1 MIESNRDCC
10 KPSCSWSGKADVN
23 TPVRTCNRQG
33 TLLTDPNAV
42 SGCDGGDSFTCT
54 NMSPWIVDDNTAYG
68 FAAVNIAGGNERTW
82 CCECYELA
90 FTSGPV
96 AGKKMIVQ
104 ATNTGGDLGHNHFDI
119 MMPGG
124 GLGWFTHGCPA
135 QFGSW
140 DGGAQYGGV
149 ANRDQCYQL
158 PCALVKGCLWR
169 FDWFQNADNPSVNFK
184 QVTCP
189 TAITNVSGCTRRDA
203 GKAPAQVA
211 PGGTCTGA

>member
-1 MIESNRDCC
+1 MNKLFFLSFLVAAVSAQSGVGKTTRYWLVHLFLQHPFPELTMIESNRDCC

-96 AGKKMIVQ
+96 AGKKMVR
-104 ATNTGGDLGHNHFDI
+104 A
-119 MMPGG
+119 
-124 GLGWFTHGCPA
+124 
-135 QFGSW
+135 
-140 DGGAQYGGV
+140 
-149 ANRDQCYQL
+149 
-158 PCALVKGCLWR
+158 
-169 FDWFQNADNPSVNFK
+169 
-184 QVTCP
+184 
-189 TAITNVSGCTRRDA
+189 VSGLRISRDA
-203 GKAPAQVA
+203 NVNRRSCKLPTLEVTLGI
-211 PGGTCTGA
+211 TISIS